1 MEAITVDELIEKLK
15 KFEDE
20 SIITRL
26 EGSIEEEIDMEL
38 NEVNKQ
44 EDFIELIYN
53 KNKRKIFGNSL
64 KINFHQ
70 IKNIE
75 SDEDTEFYIYLD
87 TEQKIII
94 FTDIDVYYN
103 YSVFRITN
111 NIKNRRSSESSYY
124 NIINI

>member
-15 KFEDE
+15 KFEDK

-26 EGSIEEEIDMEL
+26 EGNIEEEIDMEL
-38 NEVNKQ
+38 AEVNKD

-53 KNKRKIFGNSL
+53 KNKRKVFGNSL

-70 IKNIE
+70 IKKIE

-87 TEQKIII
+87 GEQRIII

-111 NIKNRRSSESSYY
+111 NIKNIGKASK
-124 NIINI
+124 

>member
-15 KFEDE
+15 KFEDK

-44 EDFIELIYN
+44 GDFIELIYN
-53 KNKRKIFGNSL
+53 KNKRKVFGNSL

-75 SDEDTEFYIYLD
+75 SDEDTEF
-87 TEQKIII
+87 
-94 FTDIDVYYN
+94 
-103 YSVFRITN
+103 SVIPKT
-111 NIKNRRSSESSYY
+111 K
-124 NIINI
+124 

>member
-1 MEAITVDELIEKLK
+1 MESITIDELIEKLK
-15 KFEDE
+15 KFEDK

-26 EGSIEEEIDMEL
+26 EGNIEEEIDMKL
-38 NEVNKQ
+38 AEVNKKG
-44 EDFIELIYN
+44 DFIELVYN
-53 KNKRKIFGNSL
+53 KNKCKIFGNSL

-111 NIKNRRSSESSYY
+111 NIKNIGKASK
-124 NIINI
+124 

>member
-1 MEAITVDELIEKLK
+1 MEAITLDELIEKLK
-15 KFEDE
+15 KFKDK

-26 EGSIEEEIDMEL
+26 EGNIEEEIDMDL
-38 NEVNKQ
+38 NEVNKKM
-44 EDFIELIYN
+44 DFIELIYN
-53 KNKRKIFGNSL
+53 KNKRKVFGNSL

-94 FTDIDVYYN
+94 FTDIDVYFN
-103 YSVFRITN
+103 YSVLKITN
-111 NIKNRRSSESSYY
+111 NISKAST
-124 NIINI
+124 

>member
-26 EGSIEEEIDMEL
+26 EGNIEEEIDMKL
-38 NEVNKQ
+38 AEVNKRK
-44 EDFIELIYN
+44 DFIELIYD
-53 KNKRKIFGNSL
+53 KNKYNVFGKSL

-87 TEQKIII
+87 EEQKIII

-111 NIKNRRSSESSYY
+111 NIAKASK
-124 NIINI
+124 